1 MNKFLTIASI
11 LICSGLTKLKA
22 QNNVFPNVGD
32 TKIFQNATGFRAYDV
47 INRNNHTVSRLEAT
61 TDGSGQLWLKDE
73 NGNFK
78 VIIKSSS
85 SHPSAIAGELILGD
99 YSSVSKN
106 RKLFVY
112 GTAEFTGKVYGQS
125 DVEIKQDVSGYRAF
139 DVLNRNNKIVSRL
152 EATLDATGQ
161 MWLKNENG
169 DYRVQIKSNTVSPS
183 FIAGEFV
190 VGSVASAS
198 KNKQF
203 YVEGD
208 SWLNGRLD
216 VKGNLRTKEVKV
228 EIFNGPDYV
237 FDSDYKLRELV
248 EVEQYIKKYKHLP
261 EVPSA
266 KEMEKEGVEVGKMNM
281 LLLKKI
287 EELTLYQIELLK
299 RIEKLENT
307 RKWEK

>member
-1 MNKFLTIASI
+1 MNKLLTIASV
-11 LICSGLTKLKA
+11 LIFLSLNKLNA
-22 QNNVFPNVGD
+22 QNNEFPNSGD

-73 NGNFK
+73 SGNYK
-78 VIIKSSS
+78 VIIKSHSS
-85 SHPSAIAGELILGD
+85 IPSAISGELILGD
-99 YSSVSKN
+99 FSSISKN

-112 GTAEFTGKVYGQS
+112 GTAEFTGKLYGQS

-152 EATLDATGQ
+152 EATTDASGQ
-161 MWLKNENG
+161 MWLKNQNG
-169 DYRVQIKSNTVSPS
+169 DLKVRLQSNASRPS

-190 VGSVASAS
+190 VGSAASTLR
-198 KNKQF
+198 NKQF

-216 VKGNLRTKEVKV
+216 VNGNLRTKEVKV

-237 FDSDYKLRELV
+237 FESDYKLRELI
-248 EVEQYIKKYKHLP
+248 EVEQYLKKYKHLP

-266 KEMEKEGVEVGKMNM
+266 KEMENDGIEVGKMNM

-307 RKWEK
+307 TK